1 MRGMADVLSNG
12 CRLVFSFKGK
22 WVEFFK
28 KQTHINFLGLRSW
41 AVGLSLLLMM
51 ISAGALLTKGL
62 RWGLDFTGGSQLQ
75 VSFNHT
81 ADIPLLRKQ
90 LVAAGFNDI
99 LVQSYG
105 TSRDVVI
112 SLAAHQ
118 QMTQQDLSAHI
129 IKALPGSQLKQ
140 IEYIGPQVG
149 KELATQGALAV
160 FIALLGI
167 MIYIALRF
175 EYRFAVGAAVAL
187 IHDPIVILGMFSLFN
202 IEFNLTALAAILA
215 VIGYS
220 LNDTIVIFDRIR
232 ENFRR
237 LRKGTAVDVVNL
249 SINQTLSRTI
259 MTSATTLLVVLSLCL
274 LGGTMIHSFASA
286 LIIGIVVGTYSSI
299 YVAGSIAVALGLDR
313 RHFLHIKK
321 VDDRP

>member
-1 MRGMADVLSNG
+1 M
-12 CRLVFSFKGK
+12 
-22 WVEFFK
+22 EFFK

>member
-1 MRGMADVLSNG
+1 M
-12 CRLVFSFKGK
+12 
-22 WVEFFK
+22 EFFK
-28 KQTHINFLGLRSW
+28 KQTHINFLGLRRW
-41 AVGLSLLLMM
+41 AIGLSLLLVMVSTGTL
-51 ISAGALLTKGL
+51 ITKGL

-75 VSFNHT
+75 VSFNRP
-81 ADIPLLRKQ
+81 ANLPLLRRQ
-90 LVAAGFNDI
+90 LETAGFKDT

-105 TSRDVVI
+105 TSRDVLI
-112 SLAAHQ
+112 SLAPHHAL
-118 QMTQQDLSAHI
+118 TQQDLSARI
-129 IKALPGSQLKQ
+129 INALPGSKLKQ

-187 IHDPIVILGMFSLFN
+187 IHDPIVILGIFSLFD

-232 ENFRR
+232 ENFRK
-237 LRKGTAVDVVNL
+237 LRKGTAVEVVNL

-259 MTSATTLLVVLSLCL
+259 MTSATTLLVVLSLCVF
-274 LGGTMIHSFASA
+274 GGRLIHSFALA
-286 LIIGIVVGTYSSI
+286 LVIGIIVGTYSSI
-299 YVAGSIAVALGLDR
+299 YVAGTIAVALGLDR
-313 RHFLHIKK
+313 RNFLPALKK

>member
-1 MRGMADVLSNG
+1 M
-12 CRLVFSFKGK
+12 
-22 WVEFFK
+22 EFFK

-90 LVAAGFNDI
+90 LVAAGFKDI

-129 IKALPGSQLKQ
+129 IKALPGAQLKQ

-175 EYRFAVGAAVAL
+175 EYRFAMGAAVAL

-274 LGGTMIHSFASA
+274 LGGTMIHSFALA

>member
-1 MRGMADVLSNG
+1 M
-12 CRLVFSFKGK
+12 
-22 WVEFFK
+22 EFFK
-28 KQTHINFLGLRSW
+28 KQTQINFLGLRRW
-41 AVGLSLLLMM
+41 AIGLSLLLMM
-51 ISAGALLTKGL
+51 VSMGTLITKGL

-75 VSFNHT
+75 VSFNQP
-81 ADIPLLRKQ
+81 ANLPLLRKQ
-90 LVAAGFNDI
+90 LEAAGFKDT

-105 TSRDVVI
+105 TSRDVLI
-112 SLAAHQ
+112 SLAPHHTV
-118 QMTQQDLSAHI
+118 TQQGLSAQI
-129 IKALPGSQLKQ
+129 INALPGAKLKQ

-187 IHDPIVILGMFSLFN
+187 IHDPIVILGIFSLFD

-220 LNDTIVIFDRIR
+220 LNDSIVIFDRIR
-232 ENFRR
+232 ENFRK
-237 LRKGTAVDVVNL
+237 LRKGTAVEVVNL

-259 MTSATTLLVVLSLCL
+259 MTSATTLLVVLSLCVF
-274 LGGTMIHSFASA
+274 GGRLIHSFALA
-286 LIIGIVVGTYSSI
+286 LVIGIVVGTYSSI
-299 YVAGSIAVALGLDR
+299 YVAGTIAVALGLDR
-313 RHFLHIKK
+313 RNFLPALKK